1 MWPPLLLPA
10 VLPTGLQAAERT
22 ITSDLEYMI
31 SKAVDTSKAD
41 YAVFT
46 GVQVGALPAC
56 LAAPP
61 VHSHDSRQHPSG
73 RACSCCVW
81 KSKRSPERA
90 R

>member
-1 MWPPLLLPA
+1 
-10 VLPTGLQAAERT
+10 
-22 ITSDLEYMI
+22 MI

-81 KSKRSPERA
+81 KS
-90 R
+90 